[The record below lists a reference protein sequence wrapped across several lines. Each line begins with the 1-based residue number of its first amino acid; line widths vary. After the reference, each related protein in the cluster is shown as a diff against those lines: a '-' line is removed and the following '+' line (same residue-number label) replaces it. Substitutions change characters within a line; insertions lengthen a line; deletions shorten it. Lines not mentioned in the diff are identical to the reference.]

1 MLVNLVLKT
10 LIQVQIQSRGGFWSQ
25 ALFIASG
32 WFGPLYTGINNYLCV
47 IGSVCK
53 ECARRTIF
61 ACTFA
66 FRKTHARLKVLLAF
80 GKTIYLNTLRYPF
93 QMAGSRLVFVFLS
106 AECIIHC

>member
-93 QMAGSRLVFVFLS
+93 QMA
-106 AECIIHC
+106 